1 VILLSVNKGSEIM
14 LDKEK
19 LIQETEN
26 VIYWIKDYVEKLGAK
41 GVVVRK

>member
-1 VILLSVNKGSEIM
+1 MILLSVNKGSEIM
-14 LDKEK
+14 LDKDN

-26 VIYWIKDYVEKLGAK
+26 VIYWIKDYVEKSGAK